1 MTLAPLLSRYVISC
15 SKNGF
20 VCSKLTK
27 LALVFVNESTLSQ
40 NVLFYLNTLNKTLLP
55 STQGSQMY
63 LRSND
68 KPLCQMVLQ
77 TLKTL
82 NYVPLDLK

>member
-1 MTLAPLLSRYVISC
+1 MTLAPLLSIYVISC
-15 SKNGF
+15 LKVGF
-20 VCSKLTK
+20 VRSELPN
-27 LALVFVNESTLSQ
+27 LALVLLNESTLCQ
-40 NVLFYLNTLNKTLLP
+40 NVLLYLNNLNKTLLP
-55 STQGSQMY
+55 SNQGSKMY

-77 TLKTL
+77 TLETL